1 MFGKQLVLT
10 LWHLWLEPFYN
21 VTSKPPIF
29 SHSRSD
35 CLSIA
40 LWWGLVAGFGEGLS
54 QIFMKPWIWRDLMRA
69 AVTVEPLLFGGVALL
84 IMALSRSQPITRKL
98 LVRATLGFGFMAAYI
113 ACDALVPRVI
123 SSLSFFVTS
132 LALASIFAA
141 FFYFQHQRALRFQ
154 KKSLVFLTAAAA

>member
-54 QIFMKPWIWRDLMRA
+54 QIFMKPWI
-69 AVTVEPLLFGGVALL
+69 LFGGVALL
-84 IMALSRSQPITRKL
+84 IMALSRSQPITREL